1 LSILANEVF
10 AEAAGRSIARPLLS
24 SADAPQIVESTIG
37 REWHKALATIAGL
50 SIKAFHRKQR
60 I

>member
-24 SADAPQIVESTIG
+24 SADAPQDS
-37 REWHKALATIAGL
+37 
-50 SIKAFHRKQR
+50 
-60 I
+60 